1 MSTNQTINQT
11 NVSNLIPSDINKTLN
26 AIKDPKAFGDQL
38 LEAEKQKLKKKLLG
52 IVGQLKDALVE
63 AIKKVADLEINH
75 QKTLLS
81 LNKKRNPPD
90 IILNGE
96 VIKGIPLLTE
106 EEYQI
111 ALFNENENYKK
122 AKNDLEKEKDD
133 LNKKLIKIIADPYKD
148 AKEKIKKAK
157 DNLKKKLNRS
167 KEEKRKAR
175 KDLAKQV
182 LKNLKKTLVPIITL
196 VLTEKLIDILS
207 DSERIEELIT
217 QTNLIIDSAD
227 TKEKINQA
235 KAARD
240 SALNI
245 INNQEKKIQ
254 SVLNQILQM
263 EIYITIFDTI
273 VSIILAIPIPSAV
286 PPGIGVPV
294 NLIIKLQRL
303 LATAEKIASGLSL
316 LLAIFIPILEEV
328 IMDLE
333 NYKQQ
338 LHDISDL
345 LDETTTSVLNTNQLS
360 VLLDQITQT
369 QNVIEEYKGFK
380 FVIKEEQTLGVNTAK
395 VVKGFKRHYAAAIDR
410 DGVERIKSEYSFTQE
425 PQILVDQLKL
435 VIDQRNL
442 QG

>member
-1 MSTNQTINQT
+1 MSTNQIINQT
-11 NVSNLIPSDINKTLN
+11 NVSNLISPDINKTLN

-81 LNKKRNPPD
+81 LSKKRNPPD

-111 ALFNENENYKK
+111 ALLNENRNYEK
-122 AKNDLEKEKDD
+122 AKSDLEKEKDD

-148 AKEKIKKAK
+148 AKEEKRKAK
-157 DNLKKKLNRS
+157 DSLRKKLNRS

-207 DSERIEELIT
+207 DSEQIEELII

-240 SALNI
+240 SALTI

-254 SVLNQILQM
+254 SVLDQILQM

-273 VSIILAIPIPSAV
+273 VSIILAIPIPSSV

-345 LDETTTSVLNTNQLS
+345 LDETTTSILDTNQLS

-380 FVIKEEQTLGVNTAK
+380 FIIKEEQTLGVNTAK

-435 VIDQRNL
+435 IIDQKNL

>member
-1 MSTNQTINQT
+1 MSTNQIINQT
-11 NVSNLIPSDINKTLN
+11 NVSNLISPDINKTLN

-106 EEYQI
+106 EEYQT
-111 ALFNENENYKK
+111 ALLNENRNYEK
-122 AKNDLEKEKDD
+122 AKSDLEKEKDD

-157 DNLKKKLNRS
+157 DNLRKKLNRS

-175 KDLAKQV
+175 KALAKQV

-207 DSERIEELIT
+207 DSERIEELII

-240 SALNI
+240 SALAI

-263 EIYITIFDTI
+263 EVYITIFDTI
-273 VSIILAIPIPSAV
+273 ISIILAIPIPSSV

-328 IMDLE
+328 ITDLE

-345 LDETTTSVLNTNQLS
+345 LDETTTSVLDTNQLS

-435 VIDQRNL
+435 IIDQKNL

>member
-1 MSTNQTINQT
+1 MSTNQIINQT
-11 NVSNLIPSDINKTLN
+11 NVSNLISPDINKTLN

-106 EEYQI
+106 EEYQT
-111 ALFNENENYKK
+111 ALLNENRNYEK
-122 AKNDLEKEKDD
+122 AKSDLEKEKDD

-157 DNLKKKLNRS
+157 DNLRKKLNRS

-175 KDLAKQV
+175 KALAKQV

-207 DSERIEELIT
+207 DSERIEELII

-240 SALNI
+240 SALTI

-263 EIYITIFDTI
+263 EVYITIFDAI
-273 VSIILAIPIPSAV
+273 VSIILAIPIPSSV

-345 LDETTTSVLNTNQLS
+345 LDETTTSVLDTNQLS

-380 FVIKEEQTLGVNTAK
+380 FIIKEEQTLGVNTAK

-435 VIDQRNL
+435 IIDQKNL

>member
-1 MSTNQTINQT
+1 MSTNQIINQT

-106 EEYQI
+106 EEYQT
-111 ALFNENENYKK
+111 ALLNENRNYEK
-122 AKNDLEKEKDD
+122 AKSDLEKEKDD

-157 DNLKKKLNRS
+157 DSLRKKLNRS

-207 DSERIEELIT
+207 DSEQIEELII

-240 SALNI
+240 SALAI

-263 EIYITIFDTI
+263 EVYITIFDAI
-273 VSIILAIPIPSAV
+273 VSIILAIPIPSSV

-328 IMDLE
+328 ITDLE

-345 LDETTTSVLNTNQLS
+345 LDETTTSVLDTNQLS

-435 VIDQRNL
+435 IIDQKNL

>member
-1 MSTNQTINQT
+1 MSTNQIINQT

-227 TKEKINQA
+227 IKEKINQA

-328 IMDLE
+328 ITDLE

-338 LHDISDL
+338 LHDINDL
-345 LDETTTSVLNTNQLS
+345 LDETTVSVLDTNQLS
-360 VLLDQITQT
+360 ILLNQITQT
-369 QNVIEEYKGFK
+369 QNAIEEYKGFK

>member
-1 MSTNQTINQT
+1 MSTNQIINQT

-106 EEYQI
+106 EEYQT
-111 ALFNENENYKK
+111 ALFNENRNYEK

-157 DNLKKKLNRS
+157 DNLRKKLNRS

-207 DSERIEELIT
+207 DSERIEELII

-240 SALNI
+240 SALAI

-263 EIYITIFDTI
+263 EVYITIFDTI
-273 VSIILAIPIPSAV
+273 VSVILAIPIPSSV

-345 LDETTTSVLNTNQLS
+345 LDETTTSVLDTNQLS

-435 VIDQRNL
+435 IIDQKNL

>member
-1 MSTNQTINQT
+1 MSTNQIINQT

-26 AIKDPKAFGDQL
+26 TIKDPKAFGDQL

-106 EEYQI
+106 EEYQT
-111 ALFNENENYKK
+111 ALLNENRNYEK
-122 AKNDLEKEKDD
+122 AKSDLEKEKDD

-157 DNLKKKLNRS
+157 DNLRKKLNRS

-175 KDLAKQV
+175 KALAKQV

-207 DSERIEELIT
+207 DSERIEELII

-240 SALNI
+240 SALAI

-263 EIYITIFDTI
+263 EVYITIFDTI
-273 VSIILAIPIPSAV
+273 ISIILAIPIPSSV

-328 IMDLE
+328 ITDLE

-345 LDETTTSVLNTNQLS
+345 LDETTTSVLDTNQLS

-435 VIDQRNL
+435 IIDQKNL

>member
-1 MSTNQTINQT
+1 MSTNKTINQI
-11 NVSNLIPSDINKTLN
+11 NVSNLVSPDINKTLN

-111 ALFNENENYKK
+111 ALLNENRNYEK
-122 AKNDLEKEKDD
+122 AKSDLEKEKDD

-157 DNLKKKLNRS
+157 DNLRKKLNRS

-254 SVLNQILQM
+254 SVLDQILQM

-273 VSIILAIPIPSAV
+273 VSIILAIPIPSSV

-328 IMDLE
+328 ITDLE

-345 LDETTTSVLNTNQLS
+345 LDETTTSVLDTNQLS

-435 VIDQRNL
+435 IIDQKNL

>member
-1 MSTNQTINQT
+1 MSTNQIINQI
-11 NVSNLIPSDINKTLN
+11 NVSNLVSPDINNTLN

-81 LNKKRNPPD
+81 LSKKRNPPD

-111 ALFNENENYKK
+111 ALLNENRNYEK
-122 AKNDLEKEKDD
+122 AKSDLEKEKDD

-157 DNLKKKLNRS
+157 DNLRKKLNRS

-240 SALNI
+240 STLNI

-254 SVLNQILQM
+254 SVLDQILQM

-273 VSIILAIPIPSAV
+273 VSIILAIPIPSSV

-328 IMDLE
+328 ITDLE

-338 LHDISDL
+338 LHDINDL
-345 LDETTTSVLNTNQLS
+345 LDETTVSVLDTNQLS
-360 VLLDQITQT
+360 VLLNQITQT
-369 QNVIEEYKGFK
+369 QNAIEEYKGFK

-435 VIDQRNL
+435 IIDQKNL

>member
-1 MSTNQTINQT
+1 MSTNQIINQT

-111 ALFNENENYKK
+111 ALLNENRNYEK
-122 AKNDLEKEKDD
+122 AKSDLEKEKDD

-157 DNLKKKLNRS
+157 DSLRKKLNRS

-207 DSERIEELIT
+207 DSEQIEELII

-240 SALNI
+240 SALAI

-263 EIYITIFDTI
+263 EVYITIFDTI
-273 VSIILAIPIPSAV
+273 VSIILAIPIPSSV

-328 IMDLE
+328 ITDLE

-345 LDETTTSVLNTNQLS
+345 LDETTTSVLDTNQLS

-435 VIDQRNL
+435 IIDQKNL

>member
-1 MSTNQTINQT
+1 MSTNQIINQT

-26 AIKDPKAFGDQL
+26 TIKDPKAFGDQL

-106 EEYQI
+106 EEYQT
-111 ALFNENENYKK
+111 ALSNENKNYEK
-122 AKNDLEKEKDD
+122 AKSDLEKEKDD

-157 DNLKKKLNRS
+157 DSLRKKLNRS

-207 DSERIEELIT
+207 DSEQIEELII

-240 SALNI
+240 SALAI

-263 EIYITIFDTI
+263 EVYITIFDTI
-273 VSIILAIPIPSAV
+273 ISIILAIPIPSSV

-345 LDETTTSVLNTNQLS
+345 LDETTTSVLDTNQLS

-435 VIDQRNL
+435 IIDQKNL

>member
-26 AIKDPKAFGDQL
+26 TIKDPKAFGDQL

-106 EEYQI
+106 EEYQT
-111 ALFNENENYKK
+111 ALLNENRNYEK

-148 AKEKIKKAK
+148 TKEKIKKAK
-157 DNLKKKLNRS
+157 DNLRKKLNRS

-182 LKNLKKTLVPIITL
+182 LKNLKKALVPIITL

-207 DSERIEELIT
+207 DSEQIEELII

-254 SVLNQILQM
+254 SVLDQILQM

-273 VSIILAIPIPSAV
+273 VSIILAIPIPSSV

-345 LDETTTSVLNTNQLS
+345 LDETTTSVLDTNQLS

-395 VVKGFKRHYAAAIDR
+395 MVKGFKRHYAAAIDR

-425 PQILVDQLKL
+425 PQVLVDQLKL
-435 VIDQRNL
+435 IIDQKNL

>member
-1 MSTNQTINQT
+1 MSTNQIINQI
-11 NVSNLIPSDINKTLN
+11 NVSNLVSPDINNTLN

-81 LNKKRNPPD
+81 LSKKRNPPD

-111 ALFNENENYKK
+111 ALLNENRNYKK
-122 AKNDLEKEKDD
+122 AKSDLEKEKDD

-148 AKEKIKKAK
+148 AKEKFKKAK
-157 DNLKKKLNRS
+157 DNLRKKLNRS

-254 SVLNQILQM
+254 SVLDQILQM

-273 VSIILAIPIPSAV
+273 VSIILAIPIPSSV

-328 IMDLE
+328 ITDLE

-338 LHDISDL
+338 LHDINDL
-345 LDETTTSVLNTNQLS
+345 LDETTVSVLDTNQLS
-360 VLLDQITQT
+360 VLLNQITQT
-369 QNVIEEYKGFK
+369 QNAIKEYKGFK
-380 FVIKEEQTLGVNTAK
+380 FVIKEEQTLGINTAK

-425 PQILVDQLKL
+425 PQVLVDQLKL
-435 VIDQRNL
+435 IIDQKNL

>member
-106 EEYQI
+106 EEYQT
-111 ALFNENENYKK
+111 ALLNENRNYEK

-182 LKNLKKTLVPIITL
+182 LKNLKKALVPIITL

-207 DSERIEELIT
+207 DSEQIEELII

-227 TKEKINQA
+227 TKEKKGESISP
-235 KAARD
+235 K
-240 SALNI
+240 
-245 INNQEKKIQ
+245 
-254 SVLNQILQM
+254 VLKLM
-263 EIYITIFDTI
+263 
-273 VSIILAIPIPSAV
+273 
-286 PPGIGVPV
+286 GV
-294 NLIIKLQRL
+294 IKLPK
-303 LATAEKIASGLSL
+303 EYDYKIALGKA
-316 LLAIFIPILEEV
+316 LAKK
-328 IMDLE
+328 
-333 NYKQQ
+333 Y
-338 LHDISDL
+338 
-345 LDETTTSVLNTNQLS
+345 
-360 VLLDQITQT
+360 
-369 QNVIEEYKGFK
+369 
-380 FVIKEEQTLGVNTAK
+380 AK
-395 VVKGFKRHYAAAIDR
+395 
-410 DGVERIKSEYSFTQE
+410 
-425 PQILVDQLKL
+425 
-435 VIDQRNL
+435 
-442 QG
+442 

>member
-1 MSTNQTINQT
+1 MSTNQIINQI
-11 NVSNLIPSDINKTLN
+11 NVSNLVSPDINNTLN

-81 LNKKRNPPD
+81 LSKKRNPPD

-111 ALFNENENYKK
+111 ALLNENRNYEK
-122 AKNDLEKEKDD
+122 AKSDLEKEKDD

-157 DNLKKKLNRS
+157 DNLRKKLNRS

-254 SVLNQILQM
+254 SVLDQILQM

-273 VSIILAIPIPSAV
+273 VSIILAIPIPSSV

-328 IMDLE
+328 ITDLE

-338 LHDISDL
+338 LHDINDL
-345 LDETTTSVLNTNQLS
+345 LDETTVSVLDTNQLS
-360 VLLDQITQT
+360 VLLNQITQN
-369 QNVIEEYKGFK
+369 QKAIEEYKGFK

-435 VIDQRNL
+435 IIDQKNL

>member
-1 MSTNQTINQT
+1 MSTNQIINQI
-11 NVSNLIPSDINKTLN
+11 NVSNLVSPDINNTLN

-63 AIKKVADLEINH
+63 AIKKLADLEINH

-81 LNKKRNPPD
+81 LSKKRNPPD

-111 ALFNENENYKK
+111 ALLNENRNYEK
-122 AKNDLEKEKDD
+122 AKSDLEKEKDD
-133 LNKKLIKIIADPYKD
+133 LNKKLVKIIADPYKD

-157 DNLKKKLNRS
+157 DNLRKKLNRS

-182 LKNLKKTLVPIITL
+182 LKNLKKALVPIITL

-207 DSERIEELIT
+207 DSERIEELII

-254 SVLNQILQM
+254 SVLDQILQM

-273 VSIILAIPIPSAV
+273 VSIILAIPIPSSV

-328 IMDLE
+328 ITDLE

-338 LHDISDL
+338 LHDINDL
-345 LDETTTSVLNTNQLS
+345 LDETTVSVLDTNQLS
-360 VLLDQITQT
+360 VLLNQITQT
-369 QNVIEEYKGFK
+369 QNAIEEYKGFK

-435 VIDQRNL
+435 IIDQKNL

>member
-1 MSTNQTINQT
+1 MSTNQIINQT

-182 LKNLKKTLVPIITL
+182 LKNLKKALVPIITL

-207 DSERIEELIT
+207 DSEQIEELII

-316 LLAIFIPILEEV
+316 LLAIFIPILEEI

>member
-26 AIKDPKAFGDQL
+26 TIKDPKAFGDQL

-106 EEYQI
+106 EEYQT
-111 ALFNENENYKK
+111 ALLNENRNYEK

-148 AKEKIKKAK
+148 TKEKIKKAK
-157 DNLKKKLNRS
+157 DNLRKKLNRS

-182 LKNLKKTLVPIITL
+182 LKNLKKALVPIITL

-207 DSERIEELIT
+207 DSEQIEELII

-328 IMDLE
+328 ITDLE

-338 LHDISDL
+338 LHDINDL
-345 LDETTTSVLNTNQLS
+345 LDETTVSVLDTNQLS
-360 VLLDQITQT
+360 ILLNQITQT
-369 QNVIEEYKGFK
+369 QNAIEEYKGFK

-435 VIDQRNL
+435 IIDQKNL

>member
-1 MSTNQTINQT
+1 MSTNQIINQT

-26 AIKDPKAFGDQL
+26 TIKDPKAFGDQL

-106 EEYQI
+106 EEYQT
-111 ALFNENENYKK
+111 ALSNENKNYEK
-122 AKNDLEKEKDD
+122 AKSDLEKEKDD

-157 DNLKKKLNRS
+157 DSLRKKLNRS

-207 DSERIEELIT
+207 DSERIEELII

-240 SALNI
+240 SALAI

-263 EIYITIFDTI
+263 EVYITIFDTI
-273 VSIILAIPIPSAV
+273 ISIILAIPIPSSV

-328 IMDLE
+328 ITDLE

-345 LDETTTSVLNTNQLS
+345 LDETTTSVLDTNQLS

-380 FVIKEEQTLGVNTAK
+380 FIIKEEQTLGVNTAK

-435 VIDQRNL
+435 IIDQKNL

>member
-1 MSTNQTINQT
+1 MSTNQIINQT

-111 ALFNENENYKK
+111 ALLNENRNYEK
-122 AKNDLEKEKDD
+122 AKSDLEKEKDD

-157 DNLKKKLNRS
+157 DSLRKKLNRS

-207 DSERIEELIT
+207 DSEQIEELII

-240 SALNI
+240 SALAI

-263 EIYITIFDTI
+263 EVYITIFDTI
-273 VSIILAIPIPSAV
+273 VSIILAIPIPSSV

-328 IMDLE
+328 ITDLE

-345 LDETTTSVLNTNQLS
+345 LDETTTSVLDTNQLS

-410 DGVERIKSEYSFTQE
+410 DGVERIKSEYSFTQD
-425 PQILVDQLKL
+425 PQVLVDQLKL
-435 VIDQRNL
+435 IIDQKNL